1 MLRLLLKFLGE
12 DGQPPL
18 SKEEIVGGL
27 SAIGALAAINA
38 FIGLIEMLV
47 R

>member
-1 MLRLLLKFLGE
+1 MLHLLRKFLGE
-12 DGQPPL
+12 DGQPPF

-27 SAIGALAAINA
+27 CAMGALIAINA
-38 FIGLIEMLV
+38 FIGLVETLV

>member
-1 MLRLLLKFLGE
+1 MLHLLRNIIRE

-18 SKEEIVGGL
+18 SREEIVGGL
-27 SAIGALAAINA
+27 CAMGALIAINA
-38 FIGLIEMLV
+38 FIGLIEMII

>member
-18 SKEEIVGGL
+18 SREEIVSGL
-27 SAIGALAAINA
+27 CAMGALIAINA
-38 FIGLIEMLV
+38 FIGLVETLV